1 MGATLVEKIEG
12 RLAGPL
18 SHDPWGFLASFLD
31 IFGFPKATFER
42 LRIKRDPEGY
52 SYAEVTNKI
61 FFSVN
66 EDEDLSATLG
76 LSKSHLVSG
85 KSFRFY
91 VSVNG
96 EQIAAYD
103 SERDLHLK
111 CFIRELRAH
120 YAFFLPLLGIESGSP
135 VAGLALDESISAG
148 FASLANQIKLNKNNK
163 EKDYDSFILRFLL
176 ICLLD
181 GFIENRDNSFANLLK
196 SHFDSKGS
204 ETRRFLQILDR
215 AISSEDRSSYP
226 NFTQEI
232 PFFDELD
239 PLEDAQWP
247 NINSKAHQ
255 LIEDLLQRDWAK
267 VTPDVIGAV
276 VQAAISSADKD
287 LPFNYTSALYV
298 SRLSSPLF
306 LKQYRKELSDKKD
319 DIDSLM
325 TLLANIQA
333 ISLFDPSCGVGSV
346 LSMVYSDLKQLEK
359 DVIRAIAKLDNR
371 YRVVETCCLKNVTG
385 LERDGAKVSASCI
398 TLALVDIGFEKD
410 RTLKSFR
417 NSFAEAK
424 QRIHQGDPLLSDW
437 NNIQPNTGSVFIVTN
452 PEYRGSR
459 RMDARQKQGRDYV
472 FKGAPK
478 TKDLDYSAGWIMK
491 GAQYIAG
498 TASKAAL
505 FATNSITQ
513 GDQVS
518 ALWSLV
524 FNQGVEI
531 SFAHKAFKWKT
542 AAQNTN
548 AVTVV
553 AIGLSS
559 ADYPTNKTIN
569 DGVRSVSVD
578 CIGPYLTPNMCFVK
592 NSNKPL
598 GHGFPKMPKGNMP
611 YDHGYLMMYA
621 AEKDEF
627 VAKYPESEKYLKRV
641 IGGDEFINDIER
653 WCVWTPDKNTADEA
667 ISIEGI
673 KSIYDKVR
681 EWRMTT
687 TASDG
692 LKNEPY
698 RFRET
703 LETKSFSLVIPNLS
717 SENYAYIPMGFIDS
731 GTIATNLLFVLYDC
745 DILMFGI
752 LSSRMHNLWA
762 RSVGGGYETRIRYSN
777 RLVYNTFPMP
787 SITEEQQQK
796 IRRCALDVLAERER
810 YYEISLA
817 KLYGDLP
824 ASLAAAHRTLDL
836 VVDDCFQ
843 ERPFTGD
850 TERLDVLFSL
860 YEKAKR

>member
-1 MGATLVEKIEG
+1 MGATLIEKIEG
-12 RLAGPL
+12 RLVGPL

-42 LRIKRDPEGY
+42 LRIKKDPEGY

-61 FFSVN
+61 FFSSNGV
-66 EDEDLSATLG
+66 EDLSTTLS
-76 LSKSHLVSG
+76 LSKSHLILG
-85 KSFRFY
+85 KSYRFY

-103 SERDLHLK
+103 SAKDLHLK

-120 YAFFLPLLGIESGSP
+120 CAFFFPLLGIESGGP
-135 VAGLALDESISAG
+135 AVGRALDESISAG
-148 FASLANQIKLNKNNK
+148 FASLVNQIKLDKNNK
-163 EKDYDSFILRFLL
+163 EKNYDNFILRFLL

-181 GFIENRDNSFANLLK
+181 GFVEHRDERFANLLK

-215 AISSEDRSSYP
+215 AISSQDRGSYP
-226 NFTQEI
+226 SFAQEI
-232 PFFDELD
+232 PYFDELD
-239 PLEDAQWP
+239 PLEDSQWP
-247 NINSKAHQ
+247 NINSKAHEI
-255 LIEDLLQRDWAK
+255 IEDLLQRDWAK

-287 LPFNYTSALYV
+287 MPFNYTSALYV

-306 LKQYRKELSDKKD
+306 LKQYRKELSDKKE
-319 DIDSLM
+319 DINSLM
-325 TLLANIQA
+325 TLLANIQGV
-333 ISLFDPSCGVGSV
+333 SLFDPSCGVGSV

-359 DVIRAIAKLDNR
+359 DVIEAIVQLDSR
-371 YRVVETCCLKNVTG
+371 YKVSKTCCLKNVTG
-385 LERDGAKVSASCI
+385 LEHDQVKVFASCV

-417 NSFAEAK
+417 NSFVEAK

-437 NNIQPNTGSVFIVTN
+437 NSIQPNTGSVYIVTN

-459 RMDARQKQGRDYV
+459 RMNVRQKQGRDHV

-498 TASKAAL
+498 TASKVAL
-505 FATNSITQ
+505 FSTNSITQ

-518 ALWSLV
+518 ALWPLV
-524 FNQGVEI
+524 FKQGVEI

-559 ADYPTNKTIN
+559 TDYPMSKTI
-569 DGVRSVSVD
+569 DDDIRSVAVD
-578 CIGPYLTPNMCFVK
+578 CIGPYLTPNMIFVE
-592 NSNKPL
+592 NRNKPL
-598 GHGFPKMPKGNMP
+598 GCGFPKMHKGNMP
-611 YDHGYLMMYA
+611 YDHGYLMMDA

-627 VAKYPESEKYLKRV
+627 VIRYPESEKYLKGV

-653 WCVWTPDKNTADEA
+653 WCVWTPDKHSADEA
-667 ISIEGI
+667 ASIEGI
-673 KSIYDKVR
+673 RSIYDKVK

-687 TASDG
+687 TAPDG

-731 GTIATNLLFVLYDC
+731 GTIATNLLFALYDC
-745 DILMFGI
+745 DVLMFGI

-777 RLVYNTFPMP
+777 TLVYNTFPMP
-787 SITEEQQQK
+787 PITEEQEQK
-796 IRRCALDVLAERER
+796 IRKCAMDVLAERER
-810 YYEISLA
+810 YYEMSLG

-824 ASLAAAHRTLDL
+824 DSLAAAHRTLDL

-850 TERLDVLFSL
+850 TERLDILFSL